1 MEEFLRSLGITGDL
15 QKSNASYVMDIEN
28 SNEYGRIYSLLDK
41 NEEDEEDR
49 ESSQVTM
56 DYSSVQF
63 FNDDITIQLI
73 ADFEH
78 DEYRLTIKEN

>member
-15 QKSNASYVMDIEN
+15 QKSNASYVMDISN

-41 NEEDEEDR
+41 NEEVEEDP

-63 FNDDITIQLI
+63 FNDDFTIQLI

>member
-1 MEEFLRSLGITGDL
+1 MKEFLKSIGITGEL
-15 QKSNASYVMDIEN
+15 QKSNASYVMDIAN

-41 NEEDEEDR
+41 SEDVEEDS

-63 FNDDITIQLI
+63 FNDDYTIQLI

-78 DEYRLTIKEN
+78 DQYRLTIKEN